1 MDIRKVKKL
10 IEMLESSNLNEI
22 EIKEGE
28 ESVKLVK
35 AGSNSS
41 QILVPQPTTQL
52 PEENLISKKEP
63 QELESKT
70 NIGETKKASGKEIKS
85 PMVGTFY
92 GAPNPG
98 AETFV
103 KVGDTVKEG
112 DVLCIIEAMKMM
124 NEVKADFSGTII
136 EIIPEDA
143 EPVEFG
149 QTLFI
154 LD

>member
-35 AGSNSS
+35 ANSNSS
-41 QILVPQPTTQL
+41 QILVPQPAAQI

-63 QELESKT
+63 ERLESNTKVE
-70 NIGETKKASGKEIKS
+70 ETKKASGKEIKS

-98 AETFV
+98 ADTFV
-103 KVGDTVKEG
+103 KVGDTVNEG

-149 QTLFI
+149 QTLFL

>member
-35 AGSNSS
+35 AGTVSQGLMTAPAIQVPEKSS
-41 QILVPQPTTQL
+41 PVV
-52 PEENLISKKEP
+52 E
-63 QELESKT
+63 ESKVQDVET
-70 NIGETKKASGKEIKS
+70 NNEETKKITGKEIKS

-98 AETFV
+98 ADTFV
-103 KVGDTVKEG
+103 KIGDSVNEG
-112 DVLCIIEAMKMM
+112 DVLALSKR
-124 NEVKADFSGTII
+124 
-136 EIIPEDA
+136 
-143 EPVEFG
+143 
-149 QTLFI
+149 
-154 LD
+154 

>member
-35 AGSNSS
+35 SGSIST
-41 QILVPQPTTQL
+41 QTMVPQIPVEKSKETSSKNQQKDDDKNDL
-52 PEENLISKKEP
+52 PADSPKV
-63 QELESKT
+63 
-70 NIGETKKASGKEIKS
+70 AAGKEIKS

-98 AETFV
+98 ADTF
-103 KVGDTVKEG
+103 
-112 DVLCIIEAMKMM
+112 LSLIHI
-124 NEVKADFSGTII
+124 
-136 EIIPEDA
+136 
-143 EPVEFG
+143 
-149 QTLFI
+149 
-154 LD
+154 

>member
-41 QILVPQPTTQL
+41 QILVPQPAAQM
-52 PEENLISKKEP
+52 PEENLISKKEH
-63 QELESKT
+63 ERLESNTKVE
-70 NIGETKKASGKEIKS
+70 ETKKASGKEIKS

-98 AETFV
+98 ADTFV
-103 KVGDTVKEG
+103 KVGDTVNEG

-149 QTLFI
+149 QTLFL